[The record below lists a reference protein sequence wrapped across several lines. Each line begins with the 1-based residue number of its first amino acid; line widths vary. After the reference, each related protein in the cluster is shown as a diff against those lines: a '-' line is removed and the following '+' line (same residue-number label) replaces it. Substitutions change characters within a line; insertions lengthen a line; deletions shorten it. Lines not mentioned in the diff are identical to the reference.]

1 MSRRELQD
9 PLKGT
14 RVPAPPAALRER
26 VLDSARDALRAAP
39 QITYWD
45 RLWTHPGLRLAWTF
59 SVVAL
64 LTAHT
69 ALSLQSR
76 HGVAGT
82 TAVVAETEASVDE
95 EFRQIVDLPPFDIS
109 PSAAGMAPENPEP
122 LSGPDPSE
130 SQDRRQPEDSEV
142 SS

>member
-1 MSRRELQD
+1 MTRRDLQD

-26 VLDSARDALRAAP
+26 VLDSAREALRAAP
-39 QITYWD
+39 QISYWD

-76 HGVAGT
+76 SDVAGT
-82 TAVVAETEASVDE
+82 TAVVAETEGAVDE

-109 PSAAGMAPENPEP
+109 PAATGMPESPESG
-122 LSGPDPSE
+122 SGPDQPE
-130 SQDRRQPEDSEV
+130 SPDRLQPEDSEV